1 MDARPAKS
9 HTPRLRRSLLF
20 VPGDDPH
27 KIQKSLGAGADSI
40 ILDLEDA
47 VVPAHK
53 ATARELVRDSLGS
66 LDFRGMER
74 LVRINPLETGLALDD
89 LTVTMVG
96 HPDGYVIPKLRSEDD
111 VRFIDRALSN
121 LEALVGRPEG
131 SVNLILLATETPE
144 AVLNIRRVAQA
155 TLRTA
160 GMMWASED
168 LSNAL
173 GARRSRNDDGSLPD
187 VFSFARSACL
197 LAAAANG
204 VDPLD
209 MPFFDFKDDASLE
222 REAREAADI
231 GFTGKA
237 AIHPAQIPIINRV
250 FVPSD
255 DEVAEANALLAAATE
270 AFARGQAAFVY
281 KGAMV
286 DAPHINRARKIVA
299 RATSAARGP
308 RGDA

>member
-1 MDARPAKS
+1 MDARPTKS
-9 HTPRLRRSLLF
+9 QTSRLRRSLLF

-27 KIQKSLGAGADSI
+27 KIQKSLGAGSDSI

-53 ATARELVRDSLGS
+53 AMARERVRDSLGQ
-66 LDFRGMER
+66 LDFRGTER

-89 LTVTMVG
+89 LTVTMAG

-131 SVNLILLATETPE
+131 SVHLVLLATETPE

-173 GARRSRNDDGSLPD
+173 GARRSRNEDGSLPD

-237 AIHPAQIPIINRV
+237 AIHPAQVPIINRV

-255 DEVAEANALLAAATE
+255 DEVAEANALLAAATD

-299 RATSAARGP
+299 RASAATRGP
-308 RGDA
+308 GG

>member
-1 MDARPAKS
+1 
-9 HTPRLRRSLLF
+9 
-20 VPGDDPH
+20 
-27 KIQKSLGAGADSI
+27 
-40 ILDLEDA
+40 
-47 VVPAHK
+47 
-53 ATARELVRDSLGS
+53 
-66 LDFRGMER
+66 
-74 LVRINPLETGLALDD
+74 
-89 LTVTMVG
+89 
-96 HPDGYVIPKLRSEDD
+96 
-111 VRFIDRALSN
+111 
-121 LEALVGRPEG
+121 
-131 SVNLILLATETPE
+131 VNLVLLATETAE
-144 AVLNIRRVAQA
+144 AILNIRRVAQA

-173 GARRSRNDDGSLPD
+173 GARRSRNEDGTLPD

-197 LAAAANG
+197 LAAAATG

-209 MPFFDFKDDASLE
+209 MPFLDFRDAAGLE

-237 AIHPAQIPIINRV
+237 AIHPSQVAIINRL
-250 FVPSD
+250 FVPS
-255 DEVAEANALLAAATE
+255 EEELAEANALLAAAAE

-299 RATSAARGP
+299 RATAAASGDRGE
-308 RGDA
+308 A